1 MKLILINKVERQLKV
16 WSHNT
21 EKCWNYIFEPF
32 RILIIKRI
40 EKHMITLQWYRLFEI
55 NNIIFLK
62 IYQFS
67 IEFLLIRVE
76 NQQVPLNVHYEKNY

>member
-1 MKLILINKVERQLKV
+1 MKLILINKVERQLTV
-16 WSHNT
+16 WSDNT
-21 EKCWNYIFEPF
+21 EKYWNYIFKRL

-76 NQQVPLNVHYEKNY
+76 NQQVPLNVYHEKNY

>member
-1 MKLILINKVERQLKV
+1 
-16 WSHNT
+16 
-21 EKCWNYIFEPF
+21 
-32 RILIIKRI
+32 
-40 EKHMITLQWYRLFEI
+40 MITSQWYRLFEI

-76 NQQVPLNVHYEKNY
+76 NQQVPLNVYHEKNY

>member
-1 MKLILINKVERQLKV
+1 MKLILINKVERQLTV
-16 WSHNT
+16 WSDNT
-21 EKCWNYIFEPF
+21 EKYWNYIFKRL

-40 EKHMITLQWYRLFEI
+40 EKHMITLQWYRLFGI

-76 NQQVPLNVHYEKNY
+76 NQQVPLNVYHEKNY